1 MSLGH
6 LRSLL
11 FTDPLIVLATIIFG
25 SVSFV
30 LSFFDST
37 GRLPNKLARP
47 WGRWLLRIGRVR
59 LTVEGAEKIDPR
71 QSYVFVANHSSYMD
85 IPAILSS
92 IPVEFRFYAKK
103 GLFLIPI
110 LGTHLKRAGHL
121 PVVRGDARASV
132 KSMTLGAQLIQQRHI
147 SMLLFPEGGRSR
159 AGMREFKE
167 GAAYIAI
174 KAGVPIV
181 PLGIT
186 GTRAVLPMGSS
197 YVRGGPVVLKVG
209 DPIPTAG
216 MRLQDRGHLTE
227 LISRQVAEL
236 AGAGYAES
244 ATGANTIEANRCPN
258 SPT

>member
-11 FTDPLIVLATIIFG
+11 FTDPLIILVTIAFG
-25 SVSFV
+25 TVSFIV
-30 LSFFDST
+30 SFFDST

-47 WGRWLLRIGRVR
+47 WGRWLLRVARVR
-59 LTVEGAEKIDPR
+59 LTVEGVEKIDPQ
-71 QSYVFVANHSSYMD
+71 QSYVFVANHRSYMD
-85 IPAILSS
+85 IPAILAS
-92 IPVEFRFYAKK
+92 IPVEFRFYAKQ
-103 GLFLIPI
+103 GLFLVPF

-132 KSMTLGAQLIQQRHI
+132 KSMTLGAHLIQERKI

-159 AGMREFKE
+159 GGMREFKE

-181 PLGIT
+181 PLGLT
-186 GTRAVLPMGSS
+186 GTRYVLPMGSN
-197 YVRGGPVVLKVG
+197 YVRGGPVILKIG

-216 MRLQDRGHLTE
+216 MKLQDRGQLTE
-227 LISRQVAEL
+227 TLSRQVAEL
-236 AGAGYAES
+236 AGEALEPVES
-244 ATGANTIEANRCPN
+244 PRTA
-258 SPT
+258 

>member
-11 FTDPLIVLATIIFG
+11 FTDPLIILVTIAFG
-25 SVSFV
+25 TVSFIV
-30 LSFFDST
+30 SFFDST

-47 WGRWLLRIGRVR
+47 WGRWLLRVARVR
-59 LTVEGAEKIDPR
+59 LTVEGVEKIDPQ
-71 QSYVFVANHSSYMD
+71 QSYVFVANHRSYMD
-85 IPAILSS
+85 IPAILAS
-92 IPVEFRFYAKK
+92 IPVEFRFYAKQ
-103 GLFLIPI
+103 GLFLVPF

-132 KSMTLGAQLIQQRHI
+132 KSMTLGAHLIQERKI

-159 AGMREFKE
+159 RGMREFKE

-181 PLGIT
+181 PLGLT
-186 GTRAVLPMGSS
+186 GTRYVLPMGSN
-197 YVRGGPVVLKVG
+197 YVRGGPVILKIG

-216 MRLQDRGHLTE
+216 MKLQDRGQLTE
-227 LISRQVAEL
+227 TLSRQVAEL
-236 AGAGYAES
+236 AGEALEPVES
-244 ATGANTIEANRCPN
+244 PRTA
-258 SPT
+258 

>member
-6 LRSLL
+6 VRSLL
-11 FTDPLIVLATIIFG
+11 FTDPLIILMTIAFG
-25 SVSFV
+25 TVSFIV
-30 LSFFDST
+30 TFFDST

-47 WGRWLLRIGRVR
+47 WARWLLRIARVR
-59 LTVEGAEKIDPR
+59 LTLEGVEKIDPQ
-71 QSYVFVANHSSYMD
+71 QSYVFVANHRSYMD
-85 IPAILSS
+85 IPAILAS
-92 IPVEFRFYAKK
+92 IPVEFRFYAKQ
-103 GLFLIPI
+103 GLFLVPF

-121 PVVRGDARASV
+121 PVARGDARASV
-132 KSMTLGAQLIQQRHI
+132 KSMTLGAQLIQQRKI

-181 PLGIT
+181 PLGLT
-186 GTRAVLPMGSS
+186 GTRYVLPMGSN

-216 MRLQDRGHLTE
+216 LKLQDRTQLTE
-227 LISRQVAEL
+227 TLSRQVAEL
-236 AGAGYAES
+236 AGEAQDPVES
-244 ATGANTIEANRCPN
+244 PRSA
-258 SPT
+258 

>member
-11 FTDPLIVLATIIFG
+11 FTDPLIILVTIAFG
-25 SVSFV
+25 TVSFIV
-30 LSFFDST
+30 SFFDST
-37 GRLPNKLARP
+37 GRLCNNLARP
-47 WGRWLLRIGRVR
+47 WARWLLRVARVR
-59 LTVEGAEKIDPR
+59 LTVEGVEKIDPQ
-71 QSYVFVANHSSYMD
+71 QSYVFVANHRSYMD
-85 IPAILSS
+85 IPAILAS
-92 IPVEFRFYAKK
+92 IPVEFRFYAKQ
-103 GLFLIPI
+103 GLFLVPF

-132 KSMTLGAQLIQQRHI
+132 KSMTLGARLIQERKI

-181 PLGIT
+181 PLGLT
-186 GTRAVLPMGSS
+186 GTRYVLPMGSN

-216 MRLQDRGHLTE
+216 LKLQDRAQLTE
-227 LISRQVAEL
+227 RLSREVAEL
-236 AGAGYAES
+236 AGEAPDPVES
-244 ATGANTIEANRCPN
+244 PRSA
-258 SPT
+258 